1 MVCQLNQAQHF
12 ATSLALVGA
21 QDAPSGARDSEASEA
36 DDALDESD
44 LLAGDDI
51 GIYRKSRRIYVKVST
66 QAPSQAE
73 IVFSL
78 SLSLSLLIATRE
90 LRLEGTFPC
99 A

>member
-1 MVCQLNQAQHF
+1 MGLPSSIKLSF

-78 SLSLSLLIATRE
+78 SPCSLPR
-90 LRLEGTFPC
+90 GN
-99 A
+99 